1 MIKFFRKIRQNLLM
15 ENKTGKYF
23 KYAVGEIV
31 LVVIGILIALQ
42 INNWNQNKNIQKE
55 NTQLIKNILDD
66 FNVNKK
72 RLDKSINL
80 VETLIG
86 HSDRLLKLISKSEIT
101 ASTDSL
107 KYYTA
112 SSFRSVLF
120 QPDLNSYE
128 QALSSGAF
136 GRFDNLKLSNSLA
149 NFMEAHKDYI
159 DTNQLANESFY
170 IGIIK
175 DLHKEVGNLESI
187 GFRYF
192 YKDRQ
197 YDYELFKNE
206 RDYKAFLKKPLFFA
220 SVQTTLIFYQN
231 MLDSFK
237 GMQSSAE
244 DIIVELNEVLEISR
258 KG

>member
-1 MIKFFRKIRQNLLM
+1 MIKFFRKIRQTSLM
-15 ENKTGKYF
+15 ENKTGKYL
-23 KYAVGEIV
+23 KYAIGEIV
-31 LVVIGILIALQ
+31 LVVIGILIAIQ
-42 INNWNQNKNIQKE
+42 INNWNQNKIIQKE

-66 FNVNKK
+66 FKVNKK

-128 QALSSGAF
+128 QALSSGVF
-136 GRFDNLKLSNSLA
+136 GRIDNANLSNSIA
-149 NFMEAHKDYI
+149 NFMEAHNDYI
-159 DTNQLANESFY
+159 ATNTLRFESFY
-170 IGIIK
+170 TGIIK

-192 YKDRQ
+192 YKKRM

-220 SVQTTLIFYQN
+220 SVQNTLIFYQN
-231 MLDSFK
+231 MLESFNH
-237 GMQSSAE
+237 MRSSANN
-244 DIIVELNEVLEISR
+244 IIVELNKVLEISR